1 MKRIFTAVAL
11 LFAVIAQINAEDM
24 KINVII
30 GDNTFAAT
38 IDDTATGRAFYN
50 MLPLTLNM
58 TELNGNEK
66 YCYLDTSLPTAT
78 YRPGT
83 INAGDLLLYGSSCVV
98 LFYETFS
105 SSYSYSRIGALD
117 NPEGIA
123 QAVGSGNVTVAF
135 DKDTSVVTGIHVVDN
150 DTRITAVYDVRG
162 NIMPGTDLTQMP
174 QGIYIVK
181 YKNGIAKKVIR

>member
-1 MKRIFTAVAL
+1 M
-11 LFAVIAQINAEDM
+11 LFAIMAQINAEDM

-30 GDNTFAAT
+30 GNNTFAAT
-38 IDDTATGRAFYN
+38 IADAETGRAFYN

-58 TELNGNEK
+58 NELNGNEK
-66 YCYLDTSLPTAT
+66 YSYLDTSLPTAS

-83 INAGDLLLYGSSCVV
+83 IKAGDLLLYGNSCVV

-105 SSYSYSRIGALD
+105 SNYNYSRIGAID

-123 QAVGSGNVTVAF
+123 QAVGSGNVTATF
-135 DKDTSVVTGIHVVDN
+135 DKATSVVTGIRPMSDGSRVV
-150 DTRITAVYDVRG
+150 AVYDING
-162 NIMPGTDLTQMP
+162 NALLGTDLAQLP

-181 YKNGIAKKVIR
+181 QHDGKTKKIIK